1 MVPSTPAGSGPD
13 SGHLGLLGEVRTDDR
28 LAEDPP
34 RARDLIRWRAAD
46 AGVTV
51 TLDLAEVFAGIEGE

>member
-1 MVPSTPAGSGPD
+1 
-13 SGHLGLLGEVRTDDR
+13 VRDV
-28 LAEDPP
+28 
-34 RARDLIRWRAAD
+34 IRWRAAD